1 MGYLIQQTKASI
13 VLAQNKDEDGH
24 TGQWITI
31 PAQCVRRIRVVVRG
45 NDGSD

>member
-1 MGYLIQQTKASI
+1 MIQQTKASI

-31 PAQCVRRIRVVVRG
+31 PSECVRRIRVVVRG
-45 NDGSD
+45 NDGPN